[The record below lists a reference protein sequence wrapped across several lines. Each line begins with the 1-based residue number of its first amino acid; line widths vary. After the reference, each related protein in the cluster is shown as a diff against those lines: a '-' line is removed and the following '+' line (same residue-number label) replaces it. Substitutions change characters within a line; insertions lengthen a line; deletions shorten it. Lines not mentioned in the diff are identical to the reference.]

1 MTQNIAVIA
10 ANGKSGQLIVRE
22 AVDRGLDVTAV
33 VRGENKTVAQQPSS
47 RICST

>member
-33 VRGENKTVAQQPSS
+33 VRGEFIIREVSHL
-47 RICST
+47 

>member
-22 AVDRGLDVTAV
+22 AVGL
-33 VRGENKTVAQQPSS
+33 SL
-47 RICST
+47 IHI

>member
-22 AVDRGLDVTAV
+22 AVDRGLDVTAG
-33 VRGENKTVAQQPSS
+33 RTKPSPSTPSS